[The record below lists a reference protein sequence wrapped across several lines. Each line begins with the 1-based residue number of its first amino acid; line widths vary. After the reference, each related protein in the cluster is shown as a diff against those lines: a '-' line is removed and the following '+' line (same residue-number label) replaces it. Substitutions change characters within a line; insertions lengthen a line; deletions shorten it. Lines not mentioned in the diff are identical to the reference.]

1 LAERAHTTVLI
12 ISDLHLG
19 GEPGPGG
26 APGFRICT
34 DVGERTLADFLGWAA
49 DLAGAGE
56 VHLVVNGDVVD
67 FLAEK
72 EFSPFTMDDGEAR
85 EKLRRILART
95 GPVWNGFRALLKAG
109 GRLTLLLGNHDIEL
123 SLPGPRRMLAE
134 ELGGGRFEFLYDNQA
149 LTIGPVLIEHGN
161 RYDSWNVVAHDQ
173 LREVRSAMSRREPA
187 PELPPPAG
195 SRMVHE
201 IMNALKARFPFV
213 DLLKP
218 ENAGVVPI
226 LAVLDPTVVQRVA
239 AIGRLAAAARTVRF
253 EADGRPL
260 DPRNIAAEPASR
272 DRQMLRLAA
281 DLAAGGS
288 AADIIAVPRVSDLW
302 QRLTNAADAARRQ
315 AELDLLLRACRAR
328 AELHAFTFDTG
339 KEDETYLAPAR
350 AASERGFTVVS
361 YGHTHLA
368 KRIRLGTAGA
378 TVYVNTG
385 TWADLMRFPDAVFS
399 PDTAAARSA
408 LGPFVDDLRFGRLE
422 AYREHIPTF
431 ARIEVSG
438 DRVESA
444 DLCVFGAADRILRV
458 GPGRLSAMPVDPGG
472 SPPS

>member
-1 LAERAHTTVLI
+1 MSTTILI

-34 DVGERTLADFLGWAA
+34 DVGERKLAEFLGWAA
-49 DLAGAGE
+49 GLAGARD

-72 EFSPFTMDDGEAR
+72 EFSPFTTDGDQAR
-85 EKLRRILART
+85 EKLRRILDRT
-95 GPVWNGFRALLKAG
+95 GPVWSGFRDLLKAG

-123 SLPGPRRMLAE
+123 SLPGPRRMLEE

-149 LTIGPVLIEHGN
+149 LAVGPVLIEHGN

-173 LREVRSAMSRREPA
+173 LREVRSAMSRREPH

-201 IMNALKARFPFV
+201 IMNGLKARFPFV

-239 AIGRLAAAARTVRF
+239 AIGRLAAAARAVRF
-253 EADGRPL
+253 EADGRPV
-260 DPRNIAAEPASR
+260 DPRNIAAEPTSR
-272 DRQMLRLAA
+272 DRQLLRLAA

-288 AADIIAVPRVSDLW
+288 AGDISAVPRVHDLW

-315 AELDLLLRACRAR
+315 AELDLLLRAFRAR

-339 KEDETYLAPAR
+339 QEDETYLAPAR

-368 KRIRLGTAGA
+368 KRISLGAGGA
-378 TVYVNTG
+378 TLYLNTG

-399 PDTAAARSA
+399 SDTAAARSA
-408 LGPFVDDLRFGRLE
+408 LEVFVDDLRSGRLD

-431 ARIEVSG
+431 ARIEVSR
-438 DRVESA
+438 DRVDSA
-444 DLCVFGAADRILRV
+444 ELCVFGAADRIVPV
-458 GPGRLSAMPVDPGG
+458 GPGTLSRMPFDPDG
-472 SPPS
+472 SRP